1 MCLEIKSQSEMLHV
15 LGLSLRDAVWKQTLW
30 LFSLNKLV
38 PLISTFGS
46 IKFLPLLI
54 RDKFLGNIATLK
66 INLQMLLN
74 LIHA

>member
-1 MCLEIKSQSEMLHV
+1 MLHV
-15 LGLSLRDAVWKQTLW
+15 LGLSLRDAMWKQTLR

-38 PLISTFGS
+38 PLISTELNFGS
-46 IKFLPLLI
+46 VKLLPFLT
-54 RDKFLGNIATLK
+54 RDKFLGNIATRK